1 MRDDGD
7 LPRSPGGARPSLWA
21 RVRHSHAV
29 QRRLLVAALGLLLAL
44 LALAPVGPAAP
55 LIPVASAHAVLVRSD
70 PADHAV
76 LQTPPSAV
84 HLWFSE
90 EINSLTSRV
99 VVVDPANR
107 QVDRGDSHRDAGDN
121 TELEASLPL
130 LPAGTYVVVWRTQS
144 AVDGHVAGG
153 SFLFQIARPD
163 GSVPPPPKVLPTGN
177 FPGAGGSAVSSG
189 ATLDG
194 PGILQTISTWL
205 ALLFMT
211 FWVGGLIWEAW
222 ILPPG
227 GAASDP
233 AVAAA
238 ASAAGRRFR
247 RLAPYALAGVLIA
260 DAGMILGQSAEL
272 AGSFTGA
279 FSPPLLR
286 AILFS
291 SRFGFYWWLRELIA
305 LAALGLT
312 LAVARAGVSSHRPAD
327 AADGDAPRAAEPPT
341 ASAPSA
347 PSAIPDWRRELVAT
361 LRAIPRLPRRLVAGW
376 RGLSWAGRGEL
387 VLGGMLIVAF
397 ALSGHA
403 AAVPANTFAYAISVD
418 LFHLVTEV
426 AWIGGLLYIGAA
438 LVPAIARLPE
448 RQRARVLA
456 IGLPEFSAVALTCA
470 ALLALTGSLNTT
482 IRLTSVAQFLTTAY
496 GRTLAVKIE
505 IFIFMAAIS
514 AYHAFFLRPRLAH
527 ELQQTS
533 TAGAADAAPRPAKRG
548 TDQMTA
554 RAADAVPLAG
564 AFVGAGRPRA
574 AAGRPASAAPAA
586 PIAAVDDR
594 GDSGGA
600 DDNARDEA
608 TSASPPLSPRARA
621 LEERLRDW
629 LRREA
634 FLGGVV
640 LLCVALLG
648 IFAGSLS
655 PAAPAAGAAASGGLV
670 VQTRPAGPYNVTL
683 KVTPASFGDNTFTV
697 TLKDAQ
703 GKPVDGAAV
712 TITTIM
718 LDMDMGPASLQL
730 QPQAALG
737 PGAYT
742 GDTDLTMAGH
752 WQINVKILPPGSNT
766 PITAPFK
773 FSAS

>member
-7 LPRSPGGARPSLWA
+7 LPHATG
-21 RVRHSHAV
+21 VRRGHALP
-29 QRRLLVAALGLLLAL
+29 RRLLVAALGLLLAL
-44 LALAPVGPAAP
+44 LALAPVGPAAR

-76 LQTPPSAV
+76 LQAPPSSV

-90 EINSLTSRV
+90 EINPLTSRV

-189 ATLDG
+189 GTLDG

-227 GAASDP
+227 DAGFDP

-327 AADGDAPRAAEPPT
+327 AADRDAPRAAEPPT
-341 ASAPSA
+341 ASDPSA

-376 RGLSWAGRGEL
+376 RGLSWAGRDEL
-387 VLGGMLIVAF
+387 VLGGVLIVAF

-426 AWIGGLLYIGAA
+426 AWIGGLLYIGVA

-470 ALLALTGSLNTT
+470 TLLALTGSLNTT
-482 IRLTSVAQFLTTAY
+482 IRLTSAEQFLTTAY

-505 IFIFMAAIS
+505 IFILMAAIS

-527 ELQQTS
+527 ELQRTS
-533 TAGAADAAPRPAKRG
+533 TASGADTAPRPAERG
-548 TDQMTA
+548 TDQVTA

-564 AFVGAGRPRA
+564 AFVGVGRTRA
-574 AAGRPASAAPAA
+574 ATGRPASAAPDA
-586 PIAAVDDR
+586 PIAAVDDG
-594 GDSGGA
+594 GDGDGA
-600 DDNARDEA
+600 DDNTGDEA
-608 TSASPPLSPRARA
+608 TPASLPLSPRART

-670 VQTRPAGPYNVTL
+670 VQTRQAGPYNVTL

-697 TLKDAQ
+697 TLKDAR

-718 LDMDMGPASLQL
+718 LDMDMGPSSLQL

-737 PGAYT
+737 SGAYT

-752 WQINVKILPPGSNT
+752 WQINVKIVPPGSNT
-766 PITAPFK
+766 PIVAPFK

>member
-1 MRDDGD
+1 MRDGGD
-7 LPRSPGGARPSLWA
+7 LPRALDARPSLWV
-21 RVRHSHAV
+21 RVCREHTTP
-29 QRRLLVAALGLLLAL
+29 RRLLAAALCLLLAL

-55 LIPVASAHAVLVRSD
+55 LIPIASAHAVLVRSD
-70 PADHAV
+70 PTDHAV
-76 LQTPPSAV
+76 LQTPPSSV
-84 HLWFSE
+84 RLWFSE
-90 EINSLTSRV
+90 EINPLTSRV

-107 QVDRGDSHRDAGDN
+107 QVDRGDSHRESSDN
-121 TELEASLPL
+121 TELEVSLPL

-194 PGILQTISTWL
+194 PGVLQTISTWL

-222 ILPPG
+222 IMPPG
-227 GAASDP
+227 VAGSDP

-238 ASAAGRRFR
+238 ATAAGRRFR

-260 DAGMILGQSAEL
+260 DVGMILGQSAEL

-286 AILFS
+286 AILFG
-291 SRFGFYWWLRELIA
+291 SRFGLYWWLRELIA

-312 LAVARAGVSSHRPAD
+312 LAVARAGVSSHRMAPGAD
-327 AADGDAPRAAEPPT
+327 DAVRMAAPPNT
-341 ASAPSA
+341 SDT
-347 PSAIPDWRRELVAT
+347 SAIPDWRREVVAT
-361 LRAIPRLPRRLVAGW
+361 LCAIPRLPRRIVAGW
-376 RGLSWAGRGEL
+376 RDLSWAGRDEL
-387 VLGGMLIVAF
+387 ALGATLIVAF
-397 ALSGHA
+397 AFSGHA
-403 AAVPANTFAYAISVD
+403 AAVPASTFTYAISVD
-418 LFHLVTEV
+418 LFHLVTEA
-426 AWIGGLLYIGAA
+426 AWIGGLLYIGVA

-448 RQRARVLA
+448 HQRARVLA

-482 IRLTSVAQFLTTAY
+482 IRLTSAEQFLTTAY

-505 IFIFMAAIS
+505 IFILMAAIS

-527 ELQQTS
+527 ELRRAS
-533 TAGAADAAPRPAKRG
+533 TVTADAAPRPAAR
-548 TDQMTA
+548 TA
-554 RAADAVPLAG
+554 DHMADAVPLAS
-564 AFVGAGRPRA
+564 AFVEAGRTSA
-574 AAGRPASAAPAA
+574 SGHPASAASAA
-586 PIAAVDDR
+586 PITAG
-594 GDSGGA
+594 GDSSGSDDDGA
-600 DDNARDEA
+600 GNEDTPADNFV
-608 TSASPPLSPRARA
+608 SPLSPRARA

-655 PAAPAAGAAASGGLV
+655 PAAPTAGAATSGGLV
-670 VQTRPAGPYNVTL
+670 VQTRQAGPYKVTL
-683 KVTPASFGDNTFTV
+683 KVTPASFGSNTFTV
-697 TLKDAQ
+697 SLKDAQ

-718 LDMDMGPASLQL
+718 LDMDMGPGSLQL

-737 PGAYT
+737 PGVYT

-752 WQINVKILPPGSNT
+752 WQINVKIVPPGST
-766 PITAPFK
+766 APIVAPFK

>member
-1 MRDDGD
+1 MRDDGA
-7 LPRSPGGARPSLWA
+7 LPRALDALPSLYA
-21 RVRHSHAV
+21 RMRRGRAAP
-29 QRRLLVAALGLLLAL
+29 RRLLVAALGLLLAL
-44 LALAPVGPAAP
+44 LALAPVGPAAR

-76 LQTPPSAV
+76 LQTPPSGV
-84 HLWFSE
+84 RLWFSE
-90 EINSLTSRV
+90 EINPLTSRV

-107 QVDRGDSHRDAGDN
+107 QVDRGDSHRESSDN
-121 TELEASLPL
+121 TELEVSLPL
-130 LPAGTYVVVWRTQS
+130 LPAGAYVVVWRTQS

-163 GSVPPPPKVLPTGN
+163 GSVPPPPKVLPTGS
-177 FPGAGGSAVSSG
+177 FPGAGGSAVSGG

-227 GAASDP
+227 AAAPDP

-238 ASAAGRRFR
+238 ASAASRRFR

-260 DAGMILGQSAEL
+260 DVGIVLGQSAEL

-291 SRFGFYWWLRELIA
+291 SRFGLYWWLRELIA

-312 LAVARAGVSSHRPAD
+312 LAVARAGVASDRPAD
-327 AADGDAPRAAEPPT
+327 AAGVDALRAAGP
-341 ASAPSA
+341 PSA
-347 PSAIPDWRRELVAT
+347 ADPSALSAIPDWRRELVAT
-361 LRAIPRLPRRLVAGW
+361 LRAIPRLPRRIVAGW
-376 RGLSWAGRGEL
+376 RGLSWAGRDEL

-426 AWIGGLLYIGAA
+426 AWIGGLLYIGVA

-448 RQRARVLA
+448 RRRARVLA
-456 IGLPEFSAVALTCA
+456 IGLPEFSAVALICA

-482 IRLTSVAQFLTTAY
+482 IRLTSAEQFLTTTY

-505 IFIFMAAIS
+505 IFILMAAIS

-527 ELQQTS
+527 ELRQTS
-533 TAGAADAAPRPAKRG
+533 TTSADAAPPPAGRKAAH
-548 TDQMTA
+548 M
-554 RAADAVPLAG
+554 ADAVPLAG
-564 AFVGAGRPRA
+564 AFVGARRTSA
-574 AAGRPASAAPAA
+574 AAHPASAAPIS
-586 PIAAVDDR
+586 PIAATG
-594 GDSGGA
+594 GDGA
-600 DDNARDEA
+600 DDANGDEE
-608 TSASPPLSPRARA
+608 TSAGTPLSPRARA

-634 FLGGVV
+634 LLGGAV

-648 IFAGSLS
+648 IFAGSLA
-655 PAAPAAGAAASGGLV
+655 PAAPSAQSASSGGLV
-670 VQTRPAGPYNVTL
+670 VQTRQAGPYTVTL

-730 QPQAALG
+730 KPQQALG
-737 PGAYT
+737 PGVYT
-742 GDTDLTMAGH
+742 GNADLTMAGH
-752 WQINVKILPPGSNT
+752 WQINVKILPPGGNT
-766 PITAPFK
+766 PIIAPFK

>member
-1 MRDDGD
+1 
-7 LPRSPGGARPSLWA
+7 
-21 RVRHSHAV
+21 
-29 QRRLLVAALGLLLAL
+29 
-44 LALAPVGPAAP
+44 
-55 LIPVASAHAVLVRSD
+55 
-70 PADHAV
+70 V
-76 LQTPPSAV
+76 LQTPPSSV

-90 EINSLTSRV
+90 EINPITSRV

-107 QVDRGDSHRDAGDN
+107 QVDRGDSHRESSDN
-121 TELEASLPL
+121 TELEVSLPL

-189 ATLDG
+189 AALDG

-222 ILPPG
+222 ILPHG
-227 GAASDP
+227 AAASDP

-260 DAGMILGQSAEL
+260 DVGMILGQSAEL

-291 SRFGFYWWLRELIA
+291 SRFGLYWWLRELIA

-312 LAVARAGVSSHRPAD
+312 LAGARAGVASYRPAD
-327 AADGDAPRAAEPPT
+327 AAHVDALRAAGPPNT
-341 ASAPSA
+341 ADT
-347 PSAIPDWRRELVAT
+347 SAIPDWRRELVAT
-361 LRAIPRLPRRLVAGW
+361 LRAIPRLPRRLVTGW
-376 RGLSWAGRGEL
+376 RGLSWAGRDEL

-403 AAVPANTFAYAISVD
+403 AAVPANTFAYAISID

-426 AWIGGLLYIGAA
+426 AWIGGLLYIGVA

-456 IGLPEFSAVALTCA
+456 IGLPEFSAVALICA

-482 IRLTSVAQFLTTAY
+482 IRLTSAAQFLTTAY

-505 IFIFMAAIS
+505 IFILMAAIS

-527 ELQQTS
+527 ELRRAATS
-533 TAGAADAAPRPAKRG
+533 DAADAAPRPAAR
-548 TDQMTA
+548 TA
-554 RAADAVPLAG
+554 DHMADAVPLAS
-564 AFVGAGRPRA
+564 AFVGAGHTSA
-574 AAGRPASAAPAA
+574 SGHPASAASAA
-586 PIAAVDDR
+586 PITAR
-594 GDSGGA
+594 GDSGGSDDDGA
-600 DDNARDEA
+600 GNEDTSADNAV
-608 TSASPPLSPRARA
+608 SPLSPRARA

-655 PAAPAAGAAASGGLV
+655 PAAPTAGAATSGGLV
-670 VQTRPAGPYNVTL
+670 VQTRQAGPYKVTL
-683 KVTPASFGDNTFTV
+683 KVTPASFGSNTFTV
-697 TLKDAQ
+697 SLKDAQ

-718 LDMDMGPASLQL
+718 LDMDMGPGSLQL

-737 PGAYT
+737 PGVYT

-752 WQINVKILPPGSNT
+752 WQINVKIVPPGTTT
-766 PITAPFK
+766 PIVAPFK